1 MAKKSGSPGKHSSG
15 SRQEFLTPTEVAE
28 RLLIEPGTVRVWA
41 SKGLLPSVPTPGG
54 HRRFRV
60 QDVEAFIARREV
72 MRRTNAPATPA
83 RILVID
89 DDPQFARFLKRLLS
103 LHAPSAFVE
112 TAHSGFSAGLKC
124 ESLRPDVVTLDL
136 NMPDMDGFEVC
147 EMIRTQFG
155 THKPRIIALSGFATP
170 ENIARVKA
178 AGANACLSKTTPAPV
193 LLREL
198 GIAEAQEAP
207 RFE

>member
-1 MAKKSGSPGKHSSG
+1 MAKKPRSLDKHSGG
-15 SRQEFLTPTEVAE
+15 SRKEFLTPTEVAE

-41 SKGLLPSVPTPGG
+41 SRGLLPSIPTPGG
-54 HRRFRV
+54 HRRFRA
-60 QDVEAFIARREV
+60 QDVDAFVASRQV
-72 MRRTNAPATPA
+72 MRRTNVPSTPT

-89 DDPQFARFLKRLLS
+89 DDPQFARFLKQLLS
-103 LHAPSAFVE
+103 IHAPSALVE
-112 TAHSGFSAGLKC
+112 VAHSGFSAGLKC

-155 THKPRIIALSGFATP
+155 AQKPRIIALSGFATP

-178 AGANACLSKTTPAPV
+178 AGANACLAKTTPAPV

-198 GIAEAQEAP
+198 GIAEQQEAM
-207 RFE
+207 RLE